1 MQEFFSILCEC
12 PMFKDVESPN
22 LLGMLKCLGGEK
34 REYKKGEVIFAEGSS
49 AGLVGIVLKGN
60 VQITRTDYYGNRSI
74 VAEIGVPQLFGETFA
89 CADVRQLPVD
99 VIAASDTVALLMDA
113 KRIVNTCSNSCEFHR
128 RIIFNLLKIVSQ
140 KNLKFHQKIEITS
153 QRTTREK
160 LMTYLMLQ
168 AKEKQ
173 SNTFEIPFDRQELA
187 DYLEVDRSGLSAE
200 ISKLRKEG
208 ILECEKNRFT
218 LVGKGLV

>member
-1 MQEFFSILCEC
+1 MEQFFSVLCQC
-12 PMFKDVESPN
+12 PMFKDVEAQN

-34 REYKKGEVIFAEGSS
+34 REYKKGEIIFTEGST
-49 AGLVGIVLKGN
+49 AGFVGIVLKGN

-74 VAEIGVPQLFGETFA
+74 VAEIGAPQLFGETFA
-89 CADVRQLPVD
+89 CADVKELPVD
-99 VIAASDTVALLMDA
+99 VIAANDTVALLMDA
-113 KRIVNTCSNSCEFHR
+113 KRIINTCSNSCEFHR
-128 RIIFNLLKIVSQ
+128 KIIFNLLKIVSQ

-168 AKEKQ
+168 VKEKQ

-200 ISKLRKEG
+200 ISKLRKEE
-208 ILECEKNRFT
+208 ILKCEKNRFT
-218 LVGKGLV
+218 LI

>member
-1 MQEFFSILCEC
+1 MQEFFSVLCES
-12 PMFKDVESPN
+12 PMFKDVESQN
-22 LLGMLKCLGGEK
+22 VLGMLKCLGGER
-34 REYKKGEVIFAEGSS
+34 REYKKGEIIFAEGSV
-49 AGLVGIVLKGN
+49 AGFVGIVLKGK

-74 VAEIGVPQLFGETFA
+74 VTEIRAPQLFGETFA
-89 CADVRQLPVD
+89 CADVKELPVD
-99 VIAASDTVALLMDA
+99 VIAAGDTVALLMDA
-113 KRIVNTCSNSCEFHR
+113 KRIINTCSNSCEFHR
-128 RIIFNLLKIVSQ
+128 KIIFNLLKIVSQ

-153 QRTTREK
+153 KRTTREK

-200 ISKLRKEG
+200 ISKLRKEE

-218 LVGKGLV
+218 LML